1 MNDEDILKRIFTA
14 EEIVAYKRVKE
25 FQNKIG
31 TYLEN
36 YINLFLPMNDISF
49 VGRSKN
55 RPRGVDYIVHG
66 EKWSVKNAWNTENSS
81 MKDARKVYDIKHWY
95 RLNKDGSTNWN
106 SFFIPNVNPSEDD
119 FCEFIGGTK
128 KISLMNFYQ

>member
-31 TYLEN
+31 IYLEN

-49 VGRSKN
+49 VGRKGIREMQLSK
-55 RPRGVDYIVHG
+55 P
-66 EKWSVKNAWNTENSS
+66 
-81 MKDARKVYDIKHWY
+81 
-95 RLNKDGSTNWN
+95 
-106 SFFIPNVNPSEDD
+106 
-119 FCEFIGGTK
+119 
-128 KISLMNFYQ
+128 